1 MNRPVS
7 LLAFLALLLVAG
19 LSPVRATAQEEGGPA
34 LLILSADAD
43 KLSDAE
49 KKALWDEQNKA
60 LAKYK
65 KYTLVEARTIDLL
78 DEMVNFECL
87 EMDAACLA
95 QIGAKQ
101 QVAFLLY
108 TSFDG
113 SKLTVRIVDVAGK
126 SYVGEFSGTADKK
139 KLGASGGEAALAKI
153 LGPLPAA
160 PTLILVNVGAN
171 VEAAEVFINQK
182 RVGVTPLKVKLKEG
196 KYTISVRKP
205 EFLMVEETV
214 AVASPGPVDWNAS
227 LKPVPKKVE
236 KVVVTPPVTPPPGK
250 KEEKKDD
257 EGKPFY
263 ATWWFWT
270 GVAVGAAAIT
280 GGTIWALNSG
290 TTEYDVGTVKFSIN
304 PSAAERD
311 FIFYQE

>member
-7 LLAFLALLLVAG
+7 LLAFLLVLLVG
-19 LSPVRATAQEEGGPA
+19 LCPVRAAAQDEGGPT

-87 EMDAACLA
+87 EMDADCLA

-108 TSFDG
+108 TGFDG
-113 SKLTVRIVDVAGK
+113 SKVSVRLVDVAGK
-126 SYVGEFSGTADKK
+126 TYIGEHGATADKK
-139 KLGASGGEAALAKI
+139 KLASVAGEAALVKI

-160 PTLILVNVGAN
+160 PVLVLVNVGAN

-214 AVASPGPVDWNAS
+214 AVAGPGPVDWNAA

-236 KVVVTPPVTPPPGK
+236 KVVVVPPVTPPGK
-250 KEEKKDD
+250 KDEKKDD
-257 EGKPFY
+257 AKPFY

-270 GVAVGAAAIT
+270 GVAVGVAAVT

-290 TTEYDVGTVKFSIN
+290 GTEYDVGTVKFSIN